1 LPNPVN
7 HLYLFIYYI
16 FIMTNLYQFFL
27 NNSLLSIVVLMTL
40 VFLTWNLT
48 LHWQIHQT
56 RKKIKLMFRGTKVAD
71 LEGVIF
77 EQIKRLRQTEKSLQH
92 LEGFARYLEKMA
104 LKSVQKVGVIRFNP
118 FKDIGGDQ
126 SFCIAFLDA
135 QNSGFTI
142 SSLFTREGTRIYTK
156 PIIEGQS
163 SYPLTDEEKEAI
175 GTAMK
180 NYQIK
185 SKAPISNVK
194 SELKSK

>member
-16 FIMTNLYQFFL
+16 FTMTNLYQFFL

-48 LHWQIHQT
+48 LHWQIYQT

-163 SYPLTDEEKEAI
+163 SYPLTNEEKEAI

-185 SKAPISNVK
+185 SKAQTTNVK
-194 SELKSK
+194 ANFQSK